1 MYILALFESH
11 KRSPSWRIEM
21 VDISPMSCV
30 SARVGIQMHKRSQW
44 NWKSPIHEIIFRIMK
59 GSYTFCKLSPCSLTK
74 PYYKLINGRHYWFPC
89 SHKDRPQ
96 EPKWS
101 CFLFHHD
108 FPEAMFQD
116 ICPPL
121 AHLLT
126 HPTLPKA
133 LQQILRDNTKE
144 EHLGASA
151 KKAWEISHEKDLTNH
166 C

>member
-30 SARVGIQMHKRSQW
+30 SARIGIQMHKRSQW
-44 NWKSPIHEIIFRIMK
+44 NWKSPIHEIIFWIMK
-59 GSYTFCKLSPCSLTK
+59 GSYTFCKLSLCSLTT

-89 SHKDRPQ
+89 SHKDPPQ

-101 CFLFHHD
+101 CFTTTSRK
-108 FPEAMFQD
+108 PTFQD

-144 EHLGASA
+144 ENLGASA
-151 KKAWEISHEKDLTNH
+151 KKVWEVSHVSNH